1 MARPQSTANPATKV
15 EKMSN
20 PLAPIPAKDS
30 PWTQLP
36 VGRAA
41 AGAGSAAAAD
51 EAAEPAEEATPAQ
64 LETAVQAVNTSLETR
79 SVSLQFEIDK
89 DTDKV
94 IVKVVD
100 QTNGVVIR
108 QIPTEEVV
116 RIAKVMGKAPGLLM
130 SQQA

>member
-1 MARPQSTANPATKV
+1 
-15 EKMSN
+15 MSN

-30 PWTQLP
+30 PWTQLL
-36 VGRAA
+36 VGRAG
-41 AGAGSAAAAD
+41 AGAG
-51 EAAEPAEEATPAQ
+51 AAEPAEEATPAQ
-64 LETAVQAVNTSLETR
+64 VETAVQAVNAALATR

-100 QTNGVVIR
+100 QANGVVIR

-116 RIAKVMGKAPGLLM
+116 RIAKVMGKAPGMLV

>member
-30 PWTQLP
+30 PWTQLL

-41 AGAGSAAAAD
+41 GAAAAD
-51 EAAEPAEEATPAQ
+51 EAAEPVEEATPAQ
-64 LETAVQAVNTSLETR
+64 VETAVQAVNASLEMR

-100 QTNGVVIR
+100 QANGVVIR

-116 RIAKVMGKAPGLLM
+116 RIAKVMGKAPGMLV

>member
-1 MARPQSTANPATKV
+1 
-15 EKMSN
+15 MSN

-30 PWTQLP
+30 PWTQLL
-36 VGRAA
+36 VGRAV
-41 AGAGSAAAAD
+41 GAAAAD
-51 EAAEPAEEATPAQ
+51 EAAEPVEEATPAQ
-64 LETAVQAVNTSLETR
+64 VETAVQAVNASLEMR

-116 RIAKVMGKAPGLLM
+116 RIAKVMGKAPGMLV

>member
-1 MARPQSTANPATKV
+1 
-15 EKMSN
+15 MSN
-20 PLAPIPAKDS
+20 PLPAIPAKES
-30 PWTQLP
+30 PWTQVLA
-36 VGRAA
+36 GRTAPPL
-41 AGAGSAAAAD
+41 
-51 EAAEPAEEATPAQ
+51 AAEGAEPTAERAGEATPPQVEA
-64 LETAVQAVNTSLETR
+64 AVSEINDVLQSR

-116 RIAKVMGKAPGLLM
+116 HIAKVMGKAPGLLVN
-130 SQQA
+130 QQA

>member
-1 MARPQSTANPATKV
+1 
-15 EKMSN
+15 MSN
-20 PLAPIPAKDS
+20 PIPAIPAKES
-30 PWTQLP
+30 PWTQVLAGRTAAP
-36 VGRAA
+36 VAAESADVTAERAEEVTPPQV
-41 AGAGSAAAAD
+41 
-51 EAAEPAEEATPAQ
+51 EAAVSKINDVLQ
-64 LETAVQAVNTSLETR
+64 SR
-79 SVSLQFEIDK
+79 SISLQFEIDK

-116 RIAKVMGKAPGLLM
+116 HIAKVMGKAPGLLM

>member
-1 MARPQSTANPATKV
+1 
-15 EKMSN
+15 MSN
-20 PLAPIPAKDS
+20 PVPAIPSKES
-30 PWTQLP
+30 PWTQLL

-41 AGAGSAAAAD
+41 GPTPAAGPDA
-51 EAAEPAEEATPAQ
+51 AAEPVEEATPAQ
-64 LETAVQAVNTSLETR
+64 VETAVHEVNASLESR
-79 SVSLQFEIDK
+79 SISLQFEIDK

-116 RIAKVMGKAPGLLM
+116 RIAKVMGKASGLLV
-130 SQQA
+130 SHQA

>member
-1 MARPQSTANPATKV
+1 
-15 EKMSN
+15 MSN
-20 PLAPIPAKDS
+20 PVPAIPAKEN
-30 PWTQLP
+30 PWTQLL

-41 AGAGSAAAAD
+41 GAAPAAGSAEVAS
-51 EAAEPAEEATPAQ
+51 EPVEEATPAQ
-64 LETAVQAVNTSLETR
+64 IETAVHEVNASLVSR
-79 SVSLQFEIDK
+79 SISLQFEIDQ

-116 RIAKVMGKAPGLLM
+116 RIAKVMGKAPGLLV
-130 SQQA
+130 SHQA